1 MNDAF
6 FKRIE
11 QKTGVSMDNVFSLAQ
26 SFQSADFKDE
36 KTVRNLIKQVSSVA
50 NKPITKDL
58 EDKIVET
65 ITAKGKS
72 IDFNTISD
80 MMNKKDGK

>member
-11 QKTGVSMDNVFSLAQ
+11 QKTGVSMENVFSLAQ
-26 SFQSADFKDE
+26 AFQNADFKDD
-36 KTVRNLIKQVSSVA
+36 KTVRKLIKQVSTVA
-50 NKPITKDL
+50 NKPITKEL

-72 IDFNTISD
+72 IDFNTITD
-80 MMNKKDGK
+80 MINKK

>member
-11 QKTGVSMDNVFSLAQ
+11 QKTGVSMDNIFSLAQ
-26 SFQSADFKDE
+26 AFQNADFKDPI
-36 KTVRNLIKQVSSVA
+36 TVRKLIKQVSAAA
-50 NKPITKDL
+50 NKPITKEL

-72 IDFNTISD
+72 IDFSTLAD
-80 MMNKKDGK
+80 MMNNKK

>member
-11 QKTGVSMDNVFSLAQ
+11 QKTGVSMENVFSLAQ
-26 SFQSADFKDE
+26 AFQNADFKDAD
-36 KTVRNLIKQVSSVA
+36 TVRKLIKQVSTVA
-50 NKPITKDL
+50 NKPITNDL
-58 EDKIVET
+58 EDRIVET

-80 MMNKKDGK
+80 MMNKK